1 MGFFKKAK
9 KKFKKS
15 IKRVT
20 GSGKQAAKDLSKGN
34 LKGAVANTIDTATG
48 AAGAAGVGT
57 SQALLNS
64 FILNPVTSKINEQV
78 AAPFSLERSKKEGF
92 RETEGFKKPPP
103 LVFDPSIAEAAA
115 DLATRKRQERRKFKG
130 GTILTNRQQLGSP
143 LAGVG
148 LSRPKLGGIT

>member
-78 AAPFSLERSKKEGF
+78 AAPFSLERS
-92 RETEGFKKPPP
+92 
-103 LVFDPSIAEAAA
+103 
-115 DLATRKRQERRKFKG
+115 RKRVLERQKASKSL
-130 GTILTNRQQLGSP
+130 IL
-143 LAGVG
+143 
-148 LSRPKLGGIT
+148 LSLIRVLLKRRLI